1 MNWKQYIEKAQY
13 DYDWSDDTLDIAKQ
27 AYIAGLQ
34 AAYDL
39 MYSNEDGDYDF
50 VMFQLKKMIT
60 ESERKLNDSKRQENL
75 C

>member
-1 MNWKQYIEKAQY
+1 MNWNEYIEKAQY
-13 DYDWSDDTLDIAKQ
+13 DYDWGDSFDTAKQ

-50 VMFQLKKMIT
+50 IMWQLKNLIE
-60 ESERKLNDSKRQENL
+60 ESK
-75 C
+75 

>member
-1 MNWKQYIEKAQY
+1 MNWHDYIEEGQY

-39 MYSNEDGDYDF
+39 MYFTEYGDYDF
-50 VMFQLKKMIT
+50 FMWQLKKMIS
-60 ESERKLNDSKRQENL
+60 ESE
-75 C
+75 

>member
-1 MNWKQYIEKAQY
+1 MNWNEYIEKAQY
-13 DYDWSDDTLDIAKQ
+13 DYDWSDDTFDIAKQ

-50 VMFQLKKMIT
+50 VMFQLKKMIA
-60 ESERKLNDSKRQENL
+60 ESEK
-75 C
+75 